1 MTSFSYLKL
10 LPVDFIKID
19 GSFIQ
24 MMSSSE
30 VDYKMAR
37 FTNDIS
43 HMMGRKTIAEYVSDA
58 TILASLRNIGVD
70 FAQGYY
76 IGKPRPLAM

>member
-1 MTSFSYLKL
+1 MTSFSYLKQ

-24 MMSSSE
+24 MMSTSQ
-30 VDYKMAR
+30 VDYEMVR

-43 HMMGRKTIAEYVSDA
+43 HMMGRQTIAEYVSDE
-58 TILASLRNIGVD
+58 TILANLREIGVD
-70 FAQGYY
+70 FAQGYC
-76 IGKPRPLAM
+76 IGKPRPLES